1 MEKLDLDK
9 LVDRI
14 NDDLIDQ
21 RNGDYYY
28 EEYCIGGTDYKHY
41 SITVSCSCKDKCV
54 EVYNNKYPDRSYT
67 RLEEWF
73 EKNVMDYG
81 EIEIEPPYDYWNEHG
96 FRDEADYINWR
107 YK

>member
-1 MEKLDLDK
+1 MEKLDLDT

-21 RNGDYYY
+21 RNGDCYYDD
-28 EEYCIGGTDYKHY
+28 YCCGGTDYKHY
-41 SITVSCSCKDKCV
+41 SITAWCSCNDKGV
-54 EVYNNKYPDRSYT
+54 EVFNKKYPDRCYP

-73 EKNVMDYG
+73 EKNVMDYN
-81 EIEIEPPYDYWNEHG
+81 EIEVEPVYDFWNEHG
-96 FRDEADYINWR
+96 FASEADYINWR